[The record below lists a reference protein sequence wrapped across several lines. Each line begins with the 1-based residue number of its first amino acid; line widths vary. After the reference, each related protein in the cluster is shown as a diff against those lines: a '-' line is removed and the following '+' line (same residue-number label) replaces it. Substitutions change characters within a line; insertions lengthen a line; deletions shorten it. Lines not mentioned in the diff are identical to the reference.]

1 MNLSGKI
8 ALVTGASRGIGESL
22 AIGLADHGTDV
33 IICDLESESKGLAN
47 THKQIEKTG
56 KNCWSY
62 FLDVTKK
69 SQIQKMVSDI
79 LNDIGSIDILVNNA
93 GILTPTSLEDIDEE
107 TWDSHFEVNTK
118 GVLLMCQSVLPHMR
132 EKKSGRIINIAS
144 IAGRQG
150 SPTQGHY
157 ASTKS
162 AVITLTRVRKA
173 QA

>member
-1 MNLSGKI
+1 MDLSGKI
-8 ALVTGASRGIGESL
+8 ALVTGASRGIGEAL

-33 IICDLESESKGLAN
+33 IICDLESESRGLAN
-47 THKQIEKTG
+47 TQKQIEKTG
-56 KNCWSY
+56 KKCWSY

-79 LNDIGSIDILVNNA
+79 LSDIGSIDILVNNA

-132 EKKSGRIINIAS
+132 EKKFGRIINICLLYTSDA
-144 IAGRQG
+144 ADE
-150 SPTQGHY
+150 
-157 ASTKS
+157 
-162 AVITLTRVRKA
+162 
-173 QA
+173 